1 MGRAARLA
9 LPSRRALSTEAVQPD
24 GSNDVASYTADALTG
39 LIARVFE
46 NSRVAP
52 ATARIV
58 AEALVRAEADGISS
72 HGVARVPPYA
82 EQAMNGKVDGF
93 AEPALSRPAAA
104 VLDVDSRIGF
114 AFPAIRLGL
123 AAAADIVGDTGVV
136 AVGIR
141 RSHHFGVAGHHVE
154 DAARRGYLALAFSNT
169 PAAIAPWGGSK
180 ALYGTNPIA
189 FACPRADGP
198 GGEQRP
204 PLVIDLSVSTVAR
217 GKVVLA
223 EKNGRPIPDDW
234 ALDADGNP
242 TTDPAVA
249 LRGSMAP
256 LGGRSAGAKGAAL
269 GLMVEL
275 LCGALTGSN
284 FGYQGSSFFEPTG
297 TPPSIGHLILLFDP
311 RAFGGGPGTLA
322 RAEEMFAE
330 ILAQPGTRLPGDGR
344 LARRGAAAAG
354 IDIPD
359 DLARELEARA
369 AGQ

>member
-1 MGRAARLA
+1 MATYSPA
-9 LPSRRALSTEAVQPD
+9 E
-24 GSNDVASYTADALTG
+24 LTG

-46 NSRVAP
+46 NSRVTP
-52 ATARIV
+52 HTARVV

-93 AEPALSRPAAA
+93 AEPALVRTAAA

-123 AAAADIVGDTGVV
+123 EAAAGIVGETGIV
-136 AVGIR
+136 AIGIR
-141 RSHHFGVAGHHVE
+141 NSHHFGVAGHHVE
-154 DAARRGYLALAFSNT
+154 DAARRGLMALAFSNT
-169 PAAIAPWGGSK
+169 PAAIAPWGGAR

-189 FACPRADGP
+189 FACPRADG
-198 GGEQRP
+198 P

-223 EKNGRPIPDDW
+223 AKAGQPIPDDW
-234 ALDADGNP
+234 ALDADGNA
-242 TTDPAVA
+242 TTDAAVA
-249 LRGSMAP
+249 LEGSMAP
-256 LGGRSAGAKGAAL
+256 LGGRTAGAKGAAL

-297 TPPSIGHLILLFDP
+297 VPPSIGHLILVMDP
-311 RAFGGGPGTLA
+311 AAFGGGAGTVA

-330 ILAQPGTRLPGDGR
+330 ILAQPGTRLPGDSR
-344 LARRGAAAAG
+344 LARRAAAPKG
-354 IDIPD
+354 ITIPD
-359 DLARELEARA
+359 ALAGELQTRAGARS
-369 AGQ
+369 Q

>member
-1 MGRAARLA
+1 VPRYS
-9 LPSRRALSTEAVQPD
+9 P
-24 GSNDVASYTADALTG
+24 ADLTD

-52 ATARIV
+52 ATARVV

-93 AEPALSRPAAA
+93 AEPTVNRTAAA

-123 AAAADIVGDTGVV
+123 EAAADIVGETGIV
-136 AVGIR
+136 AIGIR
-141 RSHHFGVAGHHVE
+141 HSHHFGVAGHHVE
-154 DAARRGYLALAFSNT
+154 DAANRGLMALAFSNT
-169 PAAIAPWGGSK
+169 PAAIAPWGGAK

-189 FACPRADGP
+189 FACPRA
-198 GGEQRP
+198 GGRP

-223 EKNGRPIPDDW
+223 AKAGEPIPGDW
-234 ALDADGNP
+234 ALDAEGRA
-242 TTDPAVA
+242 TTDPKVA
-249 LRGSMAP
+249 LEGSMAP
-256 LGGRSAGAKGAAL
+256 LGGQSAGAKGAAL
-269 GLMVEL
+269 GLMIEL

-297 TPPSIGHLILLFDP
+297 APPSIGHLILVIDP
-311 RAFGGGPGTLA
+311 KAFGGGVGTVA

-330 ILAQPGTRLPGDGR
+330 ILGQPGTRLPGDSR
-344 LARRGAAAAG
+344 LARRAAAPDG
-354 IDIPD
+354 IVIPD
-359 DLARELEARA
+359 ALAAELDVRA
-369 AGQ
+369 KG

>member
-1 MGRAARLA
+1 M
-9 LPSRRALSTEAVQPD
+9 PSYAPA
-24 GSNDVASYTADALTG
+24 ALTD
-39 LIARVFE
+39 LITRVFE

-52 ATARIV
+52 ATARVV

-93 AEPALSRPAAA
+93 AEPALTRTAAA

-123 AAAADIVGDTGVV
+123 DAAADIVGETGIV
-136 AVGIR
+136 AVSIR

-154 DAARRGYLALAFSNT
+154 DAARRGFLAIAFSNT
-169 PAAIAPWGGSK
+169 PAAIAPWGGAR
-180 ALYGTNPIA
+180 ALFGTNPIA

-198 GGEQRP
+198 AGESRA

-223 EKNGRPIPDDW
+223 AKAGSPIPDDW

-242 TTDPAVA
+242 TTDAAVA
-249 LRGSMAP
+249 LEGSMAP
-256 LGGRSAGAKGAAL
+256 LGGRSAGAKGSAL
-269 GLMVEL
+269 WLMIEL

-297 TPPSIGHLILLFDP
+297 APPSIGHLILVMDP
-311 RAFGGGPGTLA
+311 KAFGGGAGTVP

-330 ILAQPGTRLPGDGR
+330 ILRQPGTRLPGDGR
-344 LARRGAAAAG
+344 LAKRAAAPAG
-354 IDIPD
+354 IAVPD
-359 DLARELEARA
+359 ALARDLETRA
-369 AGQ
+369 AAQ

>member
-1 MGRAARLA
+1 MPKFAPAH
-9 LPSRRALSTEAVQPD
+9 
-24 GSNDVASYTADALTG
+24 LTD
-39 LIARVFE
+39 LITRVFE

-93 AEPALSRPAAA
+93 AEPSIARTAAA

-123 AAAADIVGDTGVV
+123 EAAADIVGDTGIV
-136 AVGIR
+136 AIGIKH
-141 RSHHFGVAGHHVE
+141 SHHFGVAGHHVE
-154 DAARRGYLALAFSNT
+154 DAANRGLMALAFSNT
-169 PAAIAPWGGSK
+169 PAAIAPWGGAR

-198 GGEQRP
+198 DGEKRP

-223 EKNGRPIPDDW
+223 AKAGETIPDDW
-234 ALDADGNP
+234 ALDADGRP
-242 TTDPAVA
+242 TTDPKVG
-249 LRGSMAP
+249 LEGSMAP

-297 TPPSIGHLILLFDP
+297 APPSIGHLILVMDP
-311 RAFGGGPGTLA
+311 KAFGGGAGTVA

-330 ILAQPGTRLPGDGR
+330 ILKEPGTRLPGDSR
-344 LARRGAAAAG
+344 LAKRAAAPDG
-354 IDIPD
+354 ITVPD
-359 DLARELEARA
+359 ALAAELEARA
-369 AGQ
+369 AAG

>member
-1 MGRAARLA
+1 MPKFA
-9 LPSRRALSTEAVQPD
+9 P
-24 GSNDVASYTADALTG
+24 ADLTD
-39 LIARVFE
+39 LITRVFE

-52 ATARIV
+52 ATARTV

-93 AEPALSRPAAA
+93 AEPTVARTAAA

-123 AAAADIVGDTGVV
+123 ETAVDIVGETGIV
-136 AVGIR
+136 AIGIKH
-141 RSHHFGVAGHHVE
+141 SHHFGVAGHHVE
-154 DAARRGYLALAFSNT
+154 DAANRGLMALAFSNT
-169 PAAIAPWGGSK
+169 PAAIAPWGGAR

-198 GGEQRP
+198 NGEQRP

-223 EKNGRPIPDDW
+223 AKAGQTIPDDW
-234 ALDADGNP
+234 ALDADGRA
-242 TTDPAVA
+242 TTDPKVG
-249 LRGSMAP
+249 LEGSMAP

-297 TPPSIGHLILLFDP
+297 APPSIGHLILVMDP
-311 RAFGGGPGTLA
+311 KAFGGGAGTA
-322 RAEEMFAE
+322 VRAEEMFAE
-330 ILAQPGTRLPGDGR
+330 ILKEPGTRLPGDSR
-344 LARRGAAAAG
+344 LAKRAAAPDG
-354 IDIPD
+354 ITVPD
-359 DLARELEARA
+359 ALAAELEARA
-369 AGQ
+369 AAG

>member
-1 MGRAARLA
+1 M
-9 LPSRRALSTEAVQPD
+9 AVYSP
-24 GSNDVASYTADALTG
+24 AELTA

-52 ATARIV
+52 HTARVV

-93 AEPALSRPAAA
+93 AEPVLTRTAAA

-123 AAAADIVGDTGVV
+123 EAAAGIVGQTGIV

-154 DAARRGYLALAFSNT
+154 DAARRGLMALAFSNT

-189 FACPRADGP
+189 FACPRE
-198 GGEQRP
+198 GGRP

-223 EKNGRPIPDDW
+223 AKDGRPIPDDW
-234 ALDADGNP
+234 ALDAEGRA

-249 LRGSMAP
+249 LEGSMAP
-256 LGGRSAGAKGAAL
+256 LGGRNAGAKGAAL

-297 TPPSIGHLILLFDP
+297 APPAVGHLILVMDP
-311 RAFGGGPGTLA
+311 MAFGGGAGTVA

-344 LARRGAAAAG
+344 LARRAAAPGG
-354 IDIPD
+354 IAVPD
-359 DLARELEARA
+359 ALARELESRA
-369 AGQ
+369 AA

>member
-1 MGRAARLA
+1 MPLYAPA
-9 LPSRRALSTEAVQPD
+9 E
-24 GSNDVASYTADALTG
+24 LTD
-39 LIARVFE
+39 LIARVLE

-52 ATARIV
+52 ATARMV

-82 EQAMNGKVDGF
+82 EQALNGKVDGF
-93 AEPALSRPAAA
+93 AEPTLTRTAAA

-123 AAAADIVGDTGVV
+123 QAAAGIVGETGIV
-136 AVGIR
+136 AIGIR
-141 RSHHFGVAGHHVE
+141 HSHHFGVAGHHVE
-154 DAARRGYLALAFSNT
+154 DAARLGLVALAFSNT
-169 PAAIAPWGGSK
+169 PAAIAPWGGAR

-189 FACPRADGP
+189 FACPRDG
-198 GGEQRP
+198 GRP

-223 EKNGRPIPDDW
+223 AKAGQPIPDDW
-234 ALDADGNP
+234 ARDADGNV
-242 TTDPAVA
+242 TTDAAVA
-249 LRGSMAP
+249 LDGSMAP
-256 LGGRSAGAKGAAL
+256 LGGRTAGAKGAAL

-297 TPPSIGHLILLFDP
+297 APPSIGHLILVMDP
-311 RAFGGGPGTLA
+311 KAFGGGAGMVA

-330 ILAQPGTRLPGDGR
+330 ILKQPGTRLPGDSR
-344 LARRGAAAAG
+344 LARRAAAPGG
-354 IDIPD
+354 IAVPD
-359 DLARELEARA
+359 ALARELETRA
-369 AGQ
+369 GPR

>member
-1 MGRAARLA
+1 MATFS
-9 LPSRRALSTEAVQPD
+9 P
-24 GSNDVASYTADALTG
+24 ADLTG

-52 ATARIV
+52 HTARVV

-93 AEPALSRPAAA
+93 AEPVLARTAAA

-123 AAAADIVGDTGVV
+123 EAAAGIVGETGIV
-136 AVGIR
+136 AIGIR
-141 RSHHFGVAGHHVE
+141 NSHHFGVAGHHVE
-154 DAARRGYLALAFSNT
+154 DAASRGLMALAFSNT
-169 PAAIAPWGGSK
+169 PAAIAPWGGAR

-189 FACPRADGP
+189 FACPRADG
-198 GGEQRP
+198 P

-223 EKNGRPIPDDW
+223 AKAGQPIPDDW
-234 ALDADGNP
+234 ALDADGNA
-242 TTDPAVA
+242 TTDAAVA
-249 LRGSMAP
+249 LEGSMAP
-256 LGGRSAGAKGAAL
+256 LGGRTAGAKGAAL

-275 LCGALTGSN
+275 LCGALTGSK

-297 TPPSIGHLILLFDP
+297 APPSIGHLILVMDP
-311 RAFGGGPGTLA
+311 AAFGGGAGTVA

-330 ILAQPGTRLPGDGR
+330 ILAQPGTRLPGDSR
-344 LARRGAAAAG
+344 LARRAAAPAG
-354 IDIPD
+354 ITIPD
-359 DLARELEARA
+359 ALARELDTRAGARP
-369 AGQ
+369 Q

>member
-1 MGRAARLA
+1 MPRYS
-9 LPSRRALSTEAVQPD
+9 P
-24 GSNDVASYTADALTG
+24 ADLTD

-46 NSRVAP
+46 NSHVAP
-52 ATARIV
+52 ATARTV

-93 AEPALSRPAAA
+93 AEPSVTRTAAA

-123 AAAADIVGDTGVV
+123 DAAAGIVGETGIV
-136 AVGIR
+136 AVSIR
-141 RSHHFGVAGHHVE
+141 NSHHFGVAGHHVE
-154 DAARRGYLALAFSNT
+154 DAARRGLMALAFSNT
-169 PAAIAPWGGSK
+169 PAAIAPWGGAR

-189 FACPRADGP
+189 FACPRADA
-198 GGEQRP
+198 P

-223 EKNGRPIPDDW
+223 AKAGQAIPDDW
-234 ALDADGNP
+234 ALDAEGRP
-242 TTDPAVA
+242 TTDPKVA
-249 LRGSMAP
+249 LDGSMAP
-256 LGGRSAGAKGAAL
+256 LGGRTAGAKGAAL

-297 TPPSIGHLILLFDP
+297 APPSVGHLILVMDP
-311 RAFGGGPGTLA
+311 AAFGGGAGTVA

-330 ILAQPGTRLPGDGR
+330 ILKEPGTRLPGDSR
-344 LARRGAAAAG
+344 LARRAAAPDG
-354 IDIPD
+354 IEIPD
-359 DLARELEARA
+359 ALAAELDARA
-369 AGQ
+369 AG